1 MVQSK
6 HTINDTYADDLALS
20 RWYHKPSLEELEAIN
35 GADEIVEASNPNLNC
50 FGLQL
55 PPAMIPGLQEKLNE
69 AGSLFNMIDQKEFA
83 ATEKYTES
91 IMLVIHTLM
100 GLEFQEEICLQSIIA
115 LCQRLKIDYDPKQTQ
130 DTRFPKLG
138 VKVLQ
143 STLPHIRDYSHAS
156 SIYILSE
163 LGNLHIDL
171 FEHEGDICNIDES
184 IEYHGQIMS
193 IDTIGLEDIHKKLQR
208 AAVQVANKQDLQG
221 SIQNLQRALEC
232 EFRALELAPE
242 GPEMALVFNNRGH
255 CYRLLFERTRDL
267 CDINASIEDLTKAT
281 SIIPKGYS
289 VLPVWFTNLSDSY
302 KLKFDHTH
310 ELNDCDQAIFYMD
323 QAIAHLPEDQDKFSL
338 PPMLYKLGVLRSLR
352 FNISHDQQD
361 LRTAIIHLDC
371 AIKGEDFG
379 SSLRPHYLNYRGN
392 AQMRLFEYTES
403 LDDLGEAL
411 EHLSTATKSCDEG
424 DSDFPNYL
432 SDLGIAHLHRFIK
445 THDHQDLELSI
456 NYQDRSVRLASSSH
470 KDHQSLPGLFAQ
482 LGNAY
487 MCRFEVNGQVEDVDK
502 AIENLLHS
510 VSIGTKSGETHMSLP
525 DWYNNI
531 GNAYALRFE
540 RIGEIHDIDK
550 AIEYLAQAVALT
562 PANHVDYADF
572 LDNLGCAHSA
582 RFEEAGQTNDI
593 TRAIELQSEAVSI
606 VRGGLNQNQLST
618 TLGNLGSSYI
628 RQFEG
633 GELAAIGNAIELH
646 TEAISKMTKD
656 SYLNAIWFHKLGKSY
671 LKRFELDS
679 QVEDIVQS
687 INWLSQALET
697 IPPNYP
703 HIGFMLAELGLA
715 HEYRYQRSQEESS
728 YMNATEC
735 YRKASLTPS
744 SRPLDKFI
752 AARRWAR
759 LARSSSKSDCLEAF
773 GVAMGLVP
781 HVVWLGA
788 TLSQQYS
795 EVQSI
800 GRFASEAAAAAIT
813 HKEYSKALEWIE
825 QGRSVV
831 WSQLLRVRD
840 PLESL
845 HKQHPSLGEELKEI
859 AKKLDKAMLLDR
871 SRGGDAYSEAEARDH
886 HTSANR
892 YETVLAT
899 IRKLDGF
906 EDFLLPKTAS
916 QLLPAAKYGPVV
928 LLNVET
934 LHCDALIIF
943 PNRDTVGHI
952 PLPNLSLDSVNKACS
967 VLESYLQYYG
977 TRSRDDPRRPLPP
990 SSSGYDECDELA
1002 DQLAMLWTNTAKPV
1016 LDYIQMISPS
1026 SSIPHITWCTTGSMT
1041 FLPLHAAG
1049 LYDTPASKMSDFAIS
1064 SYTPTIGSLL
1074 SKHETYFPNQLRV
1087 LAIGQENTPGHAQL
1101 LGTREELS
1109 ALSSFKKSFG
1119 AFKKIEESEATKS
1132 AVLAALEEYNCVH
1145 FACHACQATSQFD
1158 QSGFALHDGRLTL
1171 SEITAKT
1178 VAGRKFAFLSACQT
1192 AKGDKMLADE
1202 AVHLTSGLLVAGY
1215 SNVIGTM
1222 WSVIDEDAPLVA
1234 KGVYQELIFNGHTK
1248 GISGNTIA
1256 SALHKGVNEL
1266 RAKVG
1271 DREFYRWVPYI
1282 HVGI

>member
-1 MVQSK
+1 
-6 HTINDTYADDLALS
+6 
-20 RWYHKPSLEELEAIN
+20 
-35 GADEIVEASNPNLNC
+35 
-50 FGLQL
+50 
-55 PPAMIPGLQEKLNE
+55 
-69 AGSLFNMIDQKEFA
+69 MIDQKDFA
-83 ATEKYTES
+83 ATEKCTEN

-100 GLEFQEEICLQSIIA
+100 DLEFQKEICLQSIIA

-143 STLPHIRDYSHAS
+143 STLLHIMDYSHAPS
-156 SIYILSE
+156 LRILSE
-163 LGNLHIDL
+163 LGSLHIDL
-171 FEHEGDICNIDES
+171 FELEGDICDIDEA
-184 IEYHGQIMS
+184 IKYHARIMS
-193 IDTIGLEDIHKKLQR
+193 INTIGLENIHEKLQQATFR
-208 AAVQVANKQDLQG
+208 VANKQDLQN
-221 SIQNLQRALEC
+221 STQNLERALEC
-232 EFRALELAPE
+232 ELRALELVSEE
-242 GPEMALVFNNRGH
+242 GPEMAIVFNNRGY
-255 CYRLLFERTRDL
+255 CYRLLFERTQDL

-281 SIIPKGYS
+281 SILPKDYP
-289 VLPVWFTNLSDSY
+289 VLPGWFTNLSDSY
-302 KLKFDHTH
+302 KLKFNHTH
-310 ELNDCDQAIFYMD
+310 ELNDCDQAIFCMD
-323 QAIAHLPEDQDKFSL
+323 QAIAHTPKDEDRFSL
-338 PPMLYKLGVLRSLR
+338 APCLYRLGVLRWLR
-352 FNISHDQQD
+352 FNTSHDQQD
-361 LRTAIIHLDC
+361 LRTAIMHLDC
-371 AIKGEDFG
+371 TIIASDLR
-379 SSLRPHYLNYRGN
+379 SSVRPHYLNYRGN
-392 AQMRLFEYTES
+392 AQMCLFEYTES
-403 LDDLGEAL
+403 LDDLEEAL
-411 EHLSTATKSCDEG
+411 EHLSMATEICTEKDL
-424 DSDFPNYL
+424 PNYL
-432 SDLGIAHLHRFIK
+432 SDLGRAHLHRFKK
-445 THDHQDLELSI
+445 THDHQELELSI
-456 NYQDRSVRLASSSH
+456 NQQDQSVRLAS
-470 KDHQSLPGLFAQ
+470 KFDQDHQSLPVFFAH

-502 AIENLLHS
+502 AVKNLLHS
-510 VSIGTKSGETHMSLP
+510 VSIGTKSGKTHIGVP
-525 DWYNNI
+525 DWYNNL
-531 GNAYALRFE
+531 GNAYARRFE

-550 AIEYLAQAVALT
+550 AIEYLTQAVALT
-562 PANHVDYADF
+562 PKNHVDYADF
-572 LDNLGCAHSA
+572 LNNLGCAHSA
-582 RFEEAGQTNDI
+582 RFEETNQTNDI
-593 TRAIELQSEAVSI
+593 TRAIELQNEAMSI
-606 VRGGLNQNQLST
+606 VRGGLSQNQLST
-618 TLGNLGSSYI
+618 MLGNLGTSYI
-628 RQFEG
+628 RQIEG
-633 GELAAIGNAIELH
+633 DELAVIDKAIEVQ
-646 TEAISKMTKD
+646 TESISKMSKD
-656 SYLNAIWFHKLGKSY
+656 SYLNAVWFHNLGKSY

-687 INWLSQALET
+687 IHWLSQAVELM
-697 IPPNYP
+697 PPKYP
-703 HIGFMLAELGLA
+703 HFALILAKLGLA
-715 HEYRYQRSQEESS
+715 HEYRYQKSQEESS

-735 YRKASLTPS
+735 YRKASLTLS
-744 SRPLDKFI
+744 SRPLDKFD

-759 LARSSSKSDCLEAF
+759 LARSSSRSDCLEAF

-781 HVVWLGA
+781 QVVWLGV
-788 TLSQQYS
+788 TLSQQYR

-892 YETVLAT
+892 YETILAT

-934 LHCDALIIF
+934 LHCDALIMF
-943 PNRDTVGHI
+943 PNRDAVGHV
-952 PLPNLSLDSVNKACS
+952 PLPNLSLNSVNKACS
-967 VLESYLQYYG
+967 VLENYLQYYG
-977 TRSRDDPRRPLPP
+977 TRSRDNPRRPLLP
-990 SSSGYDECDELA
+990 SNSGYDECDELA

-1026 SSIPHITWCTTGSMT
+1026 NSIPHVTWCTTGSMT

-1087 LAIGQENTPGHAQL
+1087 LVIGQENTPGHTQL
-1101 LGTREELS
+1101 LGTREELIT
-1109 ALSSFKKSFG
+1109 LSSFKESFC

-1234 KGVYQELIFNGHTK
+1234 KGVYQELMFNGHTK